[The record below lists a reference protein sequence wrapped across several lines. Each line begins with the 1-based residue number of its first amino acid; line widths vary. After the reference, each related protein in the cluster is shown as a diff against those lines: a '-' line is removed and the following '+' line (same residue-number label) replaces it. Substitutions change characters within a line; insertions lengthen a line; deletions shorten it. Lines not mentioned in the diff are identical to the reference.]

1 MGGYEL
7 PDQSGRV
14 AIVTGSNRGI
24 GFEAA
29 KALACKGARVI
40 IAARRDDAC
49 EKYARSFFRCMC
61 MRDRTVYQESMR
73 RFHM

>member
-7 PDQSGRV
+7 PDQKGRV
-14 AIVTGSNRGI
+14 AIVTGSNSGI
-24 GFEAA
+24 GYEAA

-49 EKYARSFFRCMC
+49 EQCVPLGTTDLLFRSCMC
-61 MRDRTVYQESMR
+61 MRDSEVR
-73 RFHM
+73 

>member
-7 PDQSGRV
+7 PDQKGRV
-14 AIVTGSNRGI
+14 AIVTGSNSGI
-24 GFEAA
+24 GYEAA

-49 EKYARSFFRCMC
+49 EKYVKCL
-61 MRDRTVYQESMR
+61 R
-73 RFHM
+73 REYAW